1 MKSEFEEKLSNA
13 AATAAA
19 ATLQHEQEI
28 RAAISQS
35 EEKSKDRI
43 EKLEAAVA
51 EARKDEDVGPRNL
64 VVCIDGTANQF
75 GIKNSNVVEL
85 YHLLVKDKRQ
95 ITFYNSGIGTYAKPS
110 WRSLSY
116 WRQAI
121 GHTIDLMI
129 AWNYERI
136 IQEAYLWLSEN
147 YRDGDRVFLFGFSRG
162 AYQVRCLSAMI
173 DTVGLIHRGNDAQI
187 PLYVVLYIL
196 QHYVSDDPKEMAK
209 RFKKS
214 FSREVQVHFVGAWDT
229 VSSVGIVRD
238 KVLPGT
244 TSGMKHVTFFRHA
257 LALDERRVKFLPEY
271 AYEGSHFPDAK
282 RDTEEKTRNV
292 SNTTLAMHRKGAHVS
307 LMNRSD
313 PPLRWMSYEAT
324 AAGLR
329 LEPFTREW
337 EIQSKINVHESLAGP
352 WYILEYLRLTH
363 LTYDGASN
371 VTRWYAAELWFVKVS
386 LTSML

>member
-1 MKSEFEEKLSNA
+1 
-13 AATAAA
+13 
-19 ATLQHEQEI
+19 
-28 RAAISQS
+28 
-35 EEKSKDRI
+35 
-43 EKLEAAVA
+43 
-51 EARKDEDVGPRNL
+51 VGPRNL

-75 GIKNSNVVEL
+75 GVKNSNVVEL

-147 YRDGDRVFLFGFSRG
+147 YRDGDRIFLFGMLGSHFVLRVELIFRFSRG

-187 PLYVVLYIL
+187 PLYGRLMAHTDVKKATRVNDVGSNTED
-196 QHYVSDDPKEMAK
+196 VSDDPKEMAK

-214 FSREVQVHFVGAWDT
+214 FSREVRVHFVGAWDT

-244 TSGMKHVTFFRHA
+244 TSGMKHVAFFRHA

-271 AYEGSHFPDAK
+271 AYEGS
-282 RDTEEKTRNV
+282 
-292 SNTTLAMHRKGAHVS
+292 
-307 LMNRSD
+307 
-313 PPLRWMSYEAT
+313 
-324 AAGLR
+324 
-329 LEPFTREW
+329 
-337 EIQSKINVHESLAGP
+337 
-352 WYILEYLRLTH
+352 
-363 LTYDGASN
+363 
-371 VTRWYAAELWFVKVS
+371 
-386 LTSML
+386 